1 MGDIRG
7 VHGGPMECFVF
18 YMGSM
23 IDLEGNVSS
32 TKFLDTG
39 CLRLDTELMFERC
52 QLSSSGINRSILNMC
67 THITSCIFSL
77 I

>member
-1 MGDIRG
+1 ME
-7 VHGGPMECFVF
+7 GGWISIWE
-18 YMGSM
+18 
-23 IDLEGNVSS
+23 NVSS
-32 TKFLDTG
+32 TKIPDSG